1 MDWQEIGKWAAG
13 VVTAVVGGGLLFRF
27 VSVKKSNNSERTV
40 TQKNNH
46 AGRDIVGGDKI
57 DRR

>member
-1 MDWQEIGKWAAG
+1 MDWQEIGKWVAG
-13 VVTAVVGGGLLFRF
+13 VVTAFVGGGLVFRF
-27 VSVKKSNNSERTV
+27 VFVKKSNISERTV
-40 TQKNNH
+40 IQKNNH